1 MMKKV
6 TAIVRPVR
14 PVRLEALRS
23 ALRRLPDFP
32 GMTVTDCGGMTAPDR
47 LGENR
52 DPLADFSSKVRIE
65 IVADEE
71 PTRLIIETIRACATT
86 GHVGDGLVWVGA
98 VEEMWRIGPGGM
110 HLGGA

>member
-1 MMKKV
+1 MKMKKI

-14 PVRLEALRS
+14 LQALRS

-47 LGENR
+47 LGEQCDR
-52 DPLADFSSKVRIE
+52 LVDFSSKVRIE
-65 IVADEE
+65 IVADDLQV
-71 PTRLIIETIRACATT
+71 RLIIETIRVCAAT
-86 GHVGDGLVWVGA
+86 GHVGDGLVWVTH

-110 HLGGA
+110 HAGDGA

>member
-1 MMKKV
+1 MKKIN
-6 TAIVRPVR
+6 AIVR

-32 GMTVTDCGGMTAPDR
+32 GMTVTDCSGMSAPDR

-65 IVADEE
+65 IVADDAQTL
-71 PTRLIIETIRACATT
+71 PIIDTIRACAAT
-86 GHVGDGLVWVGA
+86 GQVGDGLVWVSPI
-98 VEEMWRIGPGGM
+98 EEMWRLGPGGIEA
-110 HLGGA
+110 GDGA

>member
-1 MMKKV
+1 MKKI

-14 PVRLEALRS
+14 LQALRS

-47 LGENR
+47 LGEQR
-52 DPLADFSSKVRIE
+52 DPLVDFSSKVRIE
-65 IVADEE
+65 IVADDLQV
-71 PTRLIIETIRACATT
+71 RLIIETIRAFAAT
-86 GHVGDGLVWVGA
+86 GHVGDGLVWVTH

-110 HLGGA
+110 QAGDGA